1 MVKLQLT
8 MLMFTVLA
16 IADNHESE
24 ETQAEEAPTEEP
36 SVWNNWNGNPAAGS
50 YFD

>member
-8 MLMFTVLA
+8 LIMLSALA
-16 IADNHESE
+16 VADNHE

-36 SVWNNWNGNPAAGS
+36 SVWNNWNGNPEPDS